1 MSAQKQE
8 QSLAMES
15 VSSIQATTSYK
26 LLPRKQSYPVMNQE
40 RIRRIILLIVLPTEF
55 WKTIWLLVG
64 IEKQNHNNDN
74 DSEI

>member
-15 VSSIQATTSYK
+15 VSSI
-26 LLPRKQSYPVMNQE
+26 QE